1 MKTLRIIRGREAVN
15 YWLGEPFRAS
25 QTSHTTG
32 AYPTSK
38 PDEYARSGAISRNRV
53 SCWSGWNGGWSI

>member
-32 AYPTSK
+32 RLANVKTRRIRPLWRYQS
-38 PDEYARSGAISRNRV
+38 
-53 SCWSGWNGGWSI
+53 